1 MRKLLA
7 RGAGVTGGTGQPDG
21 GRAGAR
27 RAVAITSA
35 LTVASALGGVA
46 AFAQAAGAAPMP
58 SIQQVQAEVNNL
70 QSQSDQVGQQY
81 DQVSSELAQAKARLA
96 AVGKRDSKAVA
107 AYDAARKALG
117 RVAVASYEDSGNS
130 SLMGLI
136 TSASPDHV
144 LEQASLVEEIAN
156 INNEQAARFLAA
168 ANAVAAAEAEV
179 RRTEMGIQQL
189 SAQVTAK
196 QEKLNALL
204 ASDQS
209 LLQSLTVQQDQALAT
224 VGGGTTSATDPY
236 GQSTPA
242 LEAVYY
248 VYQHLGDWY
257 QWGSTGPTTF
267 DCSGLM
273 QAAYAYAGISIPRD
287 TYEQV
292 AALPSVAES
301 AMQPG
306 DLMFFEGDGHVG
318 MYVGN
323 GLMIDAP
330 ATGQQVT
337 LHSINEPWYAQNFD
351 SAAYVPGAGA

>member
-1 MRKLLA
+1 VRKLLA
-7 RGAGVTGGTGQPDG
+7 REAGATGGTGHHEG
-21 GRAGAR
+21 GRGGAR

-35 LTVASALGGVA
+35 LAVAGALGGVA
-46 AFAQAAGAAPMP
+46 TFAQRAGAAPMP
-58 SIQQVQAEVNNL
+58 TIQQVQSEVNSL

-81 DQVSSELAQAKARLA
+81 DQVSAELAQAKAQLA
-96 AVGKRDSKAVA
+96 AVRKQASRATA
-107 AYDAARKALG
+107 AYDAARRALS
-117 RVAVASYEDSGNS
+117 RVAVASFEDSGNS

-168 ANAVAAAEAEV
+168 ANAVAAAEAELQ
-179 RRTEMGIQQL
+179 RTELGIEQL
-189 SAQVTAK
+189 SAQVNAK
-196 QEKLNALL
+196 RQKLNALL
-204 ASDQS
+204 TSDQN
-209 LLQSLTVQQDQALAT
+209 LLQSLTVAQDQALAT

-242 LEAVYY
+242 LKAVYY

-257 QWGSTGPTTF
+257 QWGATGPTTF

-301 AMQPG
+301 DMQPG
-306 DLMFFEGDGHVG
+306 DLMFFDGDGHVG
-318 MYVGN
+318 MYVGD
-323 GLMIDAP
+323 GMMIDAP
-330 ATGQQVT
+330 QTGQQVT
-337 LHSINEPWYAQNFD
+337 LHSINEPWYAENFD